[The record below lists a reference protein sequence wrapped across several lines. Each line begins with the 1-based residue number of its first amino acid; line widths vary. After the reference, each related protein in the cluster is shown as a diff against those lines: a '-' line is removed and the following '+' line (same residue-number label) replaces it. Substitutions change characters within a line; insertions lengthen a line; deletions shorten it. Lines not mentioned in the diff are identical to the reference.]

1 MSVDVK
7 ICGINDPYAMKAAV
21 EGGARY
27 VGLVFHPASPR
38 AVNAGMAAE
47 LAALVPPHIM
57 KVGLF
62 VNPKDT
68 ELRDILKDVPLDMIQ
83 LHGKEPPKRVASVKG
98 MTGLPVMKAIALAAS
113 ADLDKISEYETVAD
127 RLLFDAK
134 APEGALPGGN
144 ARTFDWSLLDGK
156 TFAKPWMLAG
166 GLNAHNL
173 AEAVRMAHPPAI
185 DVSSGVEDHPGHKN
199 SAKIRELLMLATRLS

>member
-1 MSVDVK
+1 MSVEVK
-7 ICGINDPYAMKAAV
+7 ICGINDPRAMKAAV
-21 EGGARY
+21 ENGARY

-38 AVNAGMAAE
+38 AVTPAMAAD
-47 LAALVPPHIM
+47 LANLVPPLVT

-68 ELRDILKDVPLDMIQ
+68 DLRDVLKDVPLDMIQ
-83 LHGKEPPKRVASVKG
+83 LHGDEPAKRVASVKG
-98 MTGLPVMKAIALAAS
+98 MTGLQVMKALSIATP
-113 ADLDKISEYETVAD
+113 ADLDKVPEYEAVAD
-127 RLLFDAK
+127 RILFDAK

-144 ARTFDWSLLDGK
+144 AKAFDWKILAGK
-156 TFAKPWMLAG
+156 SFKKPWMLAG

-173 AEAVRMAHPPAI
+173 EEAIRVANAPAI

-199 SAKIRELLMLATRLS
+199 IAKIRELLILAGRI